1 MVRTTPTLIVASLVL
16 LAAGVAAAQS
26 MLAGPSAGLSV
37 HGGSVVAQTTPSTTG
52 TTPSAAGP
60 STGPVGTTGALG
72 TTGSSTGATGTTAGT
87 TTPNGTSTN
96 GTATTATSGALAIDQ
111 VVSITRS
118 VAAGTPVNAFTV
130 PVGQQLVITDVLVT
144 NPGTAPACGA
154 QVSPSG
160 TASATPVAGT
170 ATTTARTSEAGTGL
184 LCVPAQ
190 TSLNLGL
197 TTGLEFEP
205 GQSVVL
211 TNTISTTETTT
222 PATTLHYHLRGFL
235 MSAS

>member
-37 HGGSVVAQTTPSTTG
+37 NGGSVVAQTTPSTTG

-60 STGPVGTTGALG
+60 STGTVGTTGAL
-72 TTGSSTGATGTTAGT
+72 GTTAGT

-96 GTATTATSGALAIDQ
+96 GTATSATSGALAIDQ

-160 TASATPVAGT
+160 TATTATPVAGT

-197 TTGLEFEP
+197 TTGLEFDP